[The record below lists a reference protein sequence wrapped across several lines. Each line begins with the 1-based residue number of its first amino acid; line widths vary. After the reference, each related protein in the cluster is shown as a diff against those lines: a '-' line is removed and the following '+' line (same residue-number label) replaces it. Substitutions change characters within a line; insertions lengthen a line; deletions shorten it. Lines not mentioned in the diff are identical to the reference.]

1 MKTPKFI
8 TKLSAVLT
16 PRPRKKLQAT
26 ARAVPRAAM
35 DDYDADEPTT
45 KLSSAFVV
53 VLILHIVAVL
63 GILAFNGIK
72 ASRLSHEMSAA
83 PAGEPAKSPAAT
95 AAQAPAPVAA
105 AAAPRAAERA
115 TPAAPVPAV
124 ASLKPAGATQHS
136 VLANENPTKI
146 AWAYRMR
153 TEELLAANGLKEG
166 DILKIGQV
174 LTIPAPKA
182 AAKTATAEP
191 AKPATPARDSDV
203 LPTRTTP
210 GKHIVKKGDTAFSIA
225 KTYGLSADELLRL
238 NKITDAKKLQ
248 PGQAL
253 TIPKKKG

>member
-8 TKLSAVLT
+8 TKLSAVLI

-63 GILAFNGIK
+63 GIFAFNSIK
-72 ASRLSHEMSAA
+72 ASRLTHEKAAA
-83 PAGEPAKSPAAT
+83 PADAPAKSPAAA
-95 AAQAPAPVAA
+95 AAQAPASAV
-105 AAAPRAAERA
+105 PRAAEHP

-136 VLANENPTKI
+136 VQANENPTKI
-146 AWAYRMR
+146 AIAYRLR
-153 TEELLAANGLKEG
+153 TEELLAANGLKDG

-174 LTIPAPKA
+174 LTIPAPKTAGKSA
-182 AAKTATAEP
+182 ATEP
-191 AKPATPARDSDV
+191 AKTATPARDSDV

-210 GKHIVKKGDTAFSIA
+210 GKHVVKKGDTAFSIA